1 VDLILLD
8 LTMPGVQGFSGLIS
22 LRAEN
27 PDIPVV
33 IVSATE
39 EPTVIRRAI
48 EFGASGF
55 IPKSMNVDSIGSA
68 IEAVLAGDA
77 WTPPDV
83 DLTATEDKETA
94 DLVRRL
100 GTLTPQQVRVLM
112 MLSEGLLNKQIAYE
126 LGVSEATVKAHVS
139 AILDKLGVD
148 SRTQA
153 VIAASGS
160 ASRNAPPRPA
170 WTSRAGALGRQP
182 VEEAVDALERLI
194 RELALE
200 AVEHMRAAG
209 PERELRPVA
218 RGRPAGRHEQAVVEE
233 RVHGAHR
240 EQGRRHA
247 LEVRIKRRD
256 VGAAPVDAG
265 PQRLS
270 AKMRMSRVL
279 RMSFGAPQRAAL
291 GVSVTS

>member
-1 VDLILLD
+1 MQGQNPTTIVIADDHPLFRGALRQALGSLLPQSRVLEATGLDGLKAALASEKDVDLILLD

-22 LRAEN
+22 LRAEH
-27 PDIPVV
+27 PEIPVV

-55 IPKSMNVDSIGSA
+55 IPKSMNVDSIGAA
-68 IEAVLAGDA
+68 IEVVLAGDV

-83 DLTATEDKETA
+83 DLSATEDKETA

-126 LGVSEATVKAHVS
+126 LSVSEATVKAHVS

-153 VIAASGS
+153 VIAASRIGVTQ
-160 ASRNAPPRPA
+160 RP
-170 WTSRAGALGRQP
+170 S
-182 VEEAVDALERLI
+182 
-194 RELALE
+194 
-200 AVEHMRAAG
+200 
-209 PERELRPVA
+209 
-218 RGRPAGRHEQAVVEE
+218 PAG
-233 RVHGAHR
+233 
-240 EQGRRHA
+240 
-247 LEVRIKRRD
+247 
-256 VGAAPVDAG
+256 VD
-265 PQRLS
+265 
-270 AKMRMSRVL
+270 
-279 RMSFGAPQRAAL
+279 
-291 GVSVTS
+291 